1 MKSLQER
8 TEQSMAKNLKV
19 GMLVCAS
26 ILAANAAYANYPSSN
41 ELLTVTQQTG
51 KIKGTIVDSKTGEP
65 VIGAS
70 VKVKGTKLAA
80 VTDLNGEFELNTH
93 ANATLQISYVGFK
106 ETEVKASND
115 MKISL
120 EEDTESLE
128 EVVVVGY
135 GTQKKESLTGA
146 MANIKGE
153 KLKDITSATVENML
167 NGKVSGVY
175 VAPGSGRPG
184 STGAI
189 IIRGQTSI
197 NGATA
202 PLWVVDGVIVGN
214 SAGDLNPD
222 DIETMTVLKDAAS
235 TAIYG
240 SEGANG
246 VVVVTTK
253 QAKHEKMSI
262 SLSAKAGLSTLNRGN
277 LEMMDGA
284 EFYDYY
290 KSFQNVESVNFPRW
304 NEDLRNSNFDW
315 FKLAKK
321 TGSTQDYN
329 LTLNGGSQNIQS
341 MFTLG
346 YFKEEGAVKGYD
358 MNRYSTRIKVVYKPY
373 EWLTIK
379 PNISGSRTNDKDKQ
393 YSVGAMYSMMPW
405 DSPYDEN
412 GNLVPNYYSGW
423 VNSKATNYLNDLAAG
438 DYSTSTT
445 YDLAGGLDFDI
456 KITPWLTF
464 SSVNNYSYYNSQ
476 THGYYDPK
484 SSSGEGVNGRTTEY
498 NYVSTRRYTNQ
509 LLRFKKSWGKHNVNA
524 LLAYEFN
531 DYEMKYTDVYA
542 TGFISGFE
550 DFMTAAKPEM
560 ATGYRTAWAKQSYF
574 TQWRYD
580 YDSRY
585 YGELSL
591 RRDGRSNF
599 GSNNRYGN
607 FFSVSGAWN
616 INNESWFKA
625 DWVDQLKLRAA
636 FGSVGNVPTSLYPSY
651 SLYSVGATYNENPGA
666 LISQIGNKDL
676 TWEKTYTTGVGVDA
690 SFWQNRLHAT
700 LDYYIKNTSN
710 ILYQVPVTGLVGVT
724 SIWKN
729 IGKMRNTGIELTVGG
744 DIIRTKDLTWNVT
757 ANISHNSN
765 ELRDLYKQRD
775 ANGNY
780 VVKPVLISDGTSI
793 AGTAQ
798 RILEIGE
805 PVDTYY
811 MKEWAGVNPE
821 DGKPQWYMDDA
832 NGNKVVTDSY
842 SKASYYKCGKASP
855 DVYGSFSTSLFYKNF
870 DLQANFGYSLGGQI
884 YSYYRQEFDSDGAYA
899 GDRNQMKLQ
908 KGWSRWE
915 KPGDIA
921 THPRAMYNNQDK
933 GNLASSRYLES
944 SDYLKLRSLTLGYNF
959 DLKKYGI
966 QTLRL
971 SVSGEN
977 LFTITDYSGV
987 DPELPAG
994 TNDKGVLSVTNTGG
1008 ISVYPAVR
1016 KFMLGVNLTF

>member
-8 TEQSMAKNLKV
+8 TELSMAKNLKV

-106 ETEVKASND
+106 ETEVKASNG

-412 GNLVPNYYSGW
+412 GNLVPNYYAGW

-438 DYSTSTT
+438 NYSTSTT
-445 YDLAGGLDFDI
+445 YDLSGGLDFDI
-456 KITPWLTF
+456 NIAPWLTF

-560 ATGYRTAWAKQSYF
+560 ANGYRTAWAKQSYF

-994 TNDKGVLSVTNTGG
+994 TNDKGVLSVTSTGG
-1008 ISVYPAVR
+1008 TSVYPAVR

>member
-106 ETEVKASND
+106 ETEVKASNG

-412 GNLVPNYYSGW
+412 GNLVPNYYAGW

-445 YDLAGGLDFDI
+445 YDLSGGLDFDI
-456 KITPWLTF
+456 KIAPWLTF

-498 NYVSTRRYTNQ
+498 NYTSTRRYTNQ

-560 ATGYRTAWAKQSYF
+560 ANGYRTAWAKQSYF

-700 LDYYIKNTSN
+700 LDFYIKNTSN

-729 IGKMRNTGIELTVGG
+729 IGKMRNTGIEFTVGG

>member
-26 ILAANAAYANYPSSN
+26 ILAANAAYANYPTSN

-51 KIKGTIVDSKTGEP
+51 KIKGTIIDSKTGEP

-106 ETEVKASND
+106 ETEVKASNG

-120 EEDTESLE
+120 EEDTEALE

-329 LTLNGGSQNIQS
+329 LTLNGGSENIQS

-412 GNLVPNYYSGW
+412 GNLVPNYYAGW

-438 DYSTSTT
+438 NYSTSTT
-445 YDLAGGLDFDI
+445 YDLSGGLDFDI
-456 KITPWLTF
+456 KIAPWLTF

-484 SSSGEGVNGRTTEY
+484 SSPGEGVNGRTTEY

-560 ATGYRTAWAKQSYF
+560 ANGYRTAWAKQSYF

-666 LISQIGNKDL
+666 LISQIGNNDL

-729 IGKMRNTGIELTVGG
+729 IGKMRNTGIEFTVGG

>member
-1 MKSLQER
+1 
-8 TEQSMAKNLKV
+8 
-19 GMLVCAS
+19 MLVCAS
-26 ILAANAAYANYPSSN
+26 ILAANAAYANYPTSN

-51 KIKGTIVDSKTGEP
+51 KIKGTIIDSKTGEP

-106 ETEVKASND
+106 ETEVKASNG

-412 GNLVPNYYSGW
+412 GNLVPNYYAGW

-445 YDLAGGLDFDI
+445 YDLSGGLDFDI
-456 KITPWLTF
+456 KIAPWLTF

-560 ATGYRTAWAKQSYF
+560 ANGYRTAWAKQSYF

-729 IGKMRNTGIELTVGG
+729 IGKMRNTGIEFTVGG

-1008 ISVYPAVR
+1008 TSVYPAVR

>member
-106 ETEVKASND
+106 ETEVKASNG

-329 LTLNGGSQNIQS
+329 LTLNGGSENIQS

-405 DSPYDEN
+405 DSPYDEE

-438 DYSTSTT
+438 NYSTSTT
-445 YDLAGGLDFDI
+445 YDLSGGLDFDI

-971 SVSGEN
+971 SISGEN

-1008 ISVYPAVR
+1008 TSVYPAVR

>member
-26 ILAANAAYANYPSSN
+26 ILAANAAYANYPTSN

-106 ETEVKASND
+106 ETEVKASNG

-329 LTLNGGSQNIQS
+329 LTLNGGSENIQS

-445 YDLAGGLDFDI
+445 YDLSGGLDFDI

>member
-106 ETEVKASND
+106 ETEVKASNG

-405 DSPYDEN
+405 DSPYDED

-438 DYSTSTT
+438 NYSTSTT
-445 YDLAGGLDFDI
+445 YDLSGGLDFDI
-456 KITPWLTF
+456 KIAPWLTF

-832 NGNKVVTDSY
+832 NGNKVKTDSY

-971 SVSGEN
+971 SISGEN

-1008 ISVYPAVR
+1008 TSVYPAVR

>member
-8 TEQSMAKNLKV
+8 TELSMAKNLKV

-26 ILAANAAYANYPSSN
+26 ILAANAAYANYPTSN

-106 ETEVKASND
+106 ETEVKASNG

-120 EEDTESLE
+120 EEDSESLE

-412 GNLVPNYYSGW
+412 GNLVPNYYAGW

-438 DYSTSTT
+438 NYSTSTT
-445 YDLAGGLDFDI
+445 YDLSGGLDFDI
-456 KITPWLTF
+456 QIAPWLTF

-498 NYVSTRRYTNQ
+498 NYTSTRRYTNQ

-729 IGKMRNTGIELTVGG
+729 IGKMRNTGIEFTIGG

-1008 ISVYPAVR
+1008 TSVYPAVR

>member
-26 ILAANAAYANYPSSN
+26 ILAANAAYANYPTSN

-51 KIKGTIVDSKTGEP
+51 KIKGTIIDSKTGEP

-106 ETEVKASND
+106 ETEVKASNG

-412 GNLVPNYYSGW
+412 GNLVPNYYAGW

-445 YDLAGGLDFDI
+445 YDLSGGLDFDI
-456 KITPWLTF
+456 KIAPWLTF

-560 ATGYRTAWAKQSYF
+560 ANGYRTAWAKQSYF

-729 IGKMRNTGIELTVGG
+729 IGKMRNTGIEFTIGG

-1008 ISVYPAVR
+1008 TSVYPAVR

>member
-26 ILAANAAYANYPSSN
+26 ILAANAAYANYPTSN

-106 ETEVKASND
+106 ETEVKASNG
-115 MKISL
+115 MQISL

-412 GNLVPNYYSGW
+412 GNLVPNYYAGW

-438 DYSTSTT
+438 NYSTSTT
-445 YDLAGGLDFDI
+445 YDLSGGLDFDI
-456 KITPWLTF
+456 KIAPWLTF

-560 ATGYRTAWAKQSYF
+560 ANGYRTAWAKQSYF

-994 TNDKGVLSVTNTGG
+994 TNDKGVLSVTSTGG
-1008 ISVYPAVR
+1008 TSVYPAVR

>member
-106 ETEVKASND
+106 ETEVKASNG

-412 GNLVPNYYSGW
+412 GNLVPNYYAGW

-445 YDLAGGLDFDI
+445 YDLSGGLDFDI
-456 KITPWLTF
+456 QIAPWLTF

-560 ATGYRTAWAKQSYF
+560 ANGYRTAWAKQSYF

-729 IGKMRNTGIELTVGG
+729 IGKMRNTGIEFTVGG

-994 TNDKGVLSVTNTGG
+994 TNDKGVLSVTSTGG
-1008 ISVYPAVR
+1008 TSVYPAVR

>member
-26 ILAANAAYANYPSSN
+26 ILAANAAYANYPTSN

-51 KIKGTIVDSKTGEP
+51 KIKGTIIDSKTGEP

-106 ETEVKASND
+106 ETEVKASNG

-405 DSPYDEN
+405 DSPYDEE

-445 YDLAGGLDFDI
+445 YDLSGGLDFDI
-456 KITPWLTF
+456 KIAPWLTF

-498 NYVSTRRYTNQ
+498 YYVSTRRYTNQ

-729 IGKMRNTGIELTVGG
+729 IGKMRNTGIEFTVGG

-994 TNDKGVLSVTNTGG
+994 TNDKGVLSVTSTGG
-1008 ISVYPAVR
+1008 TSVYPAVR

>member
-106 ETEVKASND
+106 ETEVKASNG

-405 DSPYDEN
+405 DSPYDEE

-445 YDLAGGLDFDI
+445 YDLSGGLDFDI
-456 KITPWLTF
+456 KIAPWLTF

-908 KGWSRWE
+908 NGWSRWE

-971 SVSGEN
+971 SISGEN

-1008 ISVYPAVR
+1008 TSVYPAVR

>member
-26 ILAANAAYANYPSSN
+26 ILAANAAYANYPTSN

-51 KIKGTIVDSKTGEP
+51 KIKGTIIDSKTGEP

-106 ETEVKASND
+106 ETEVKASNG

-120 EEDTESLE
+120 EEDTEALE

-405 DSPYDEN
+405 DSPYDEE

-445 YDLAGGLDFDI
+445 YDLSGGLDFDI
-456 KITPWLTF
+456 KIAPWLTF

-729 IGKMRNTGIELTVGG
+729 IGKMRNTGIEFTVGG

-908 KGWSRWE
+908 KSWSRWE

-971 SVSGEN
+971 SLSGEN

-987 DPELPAG
+987 DPELPAD
-994 TNDKGVLSVTNTGG
+994 TNDKGVLSVTSTGG
-1008 ISVYPAVR
+1008 TSVYPAVR

>member
-106 ETEVKASND
+106 ETEVKASNG

-412 GNLVPNYYSGW
+412 GNLVPNYYAGW

-438 DYSTSTT
+438 NYSTSTT
-445 YDLAGGLDFDI
+445 YDLSGGLDFDI
-456 KITPWLTF
+456 KIAPWLTF

-560 ATGYRTAWAKQSYF
+560 ANGYRTAWAKQSYF

-971 SVSGEN
+971 SISGEN

-1008 ISVYPAVR
+1008 TSVYPAVR

>member
-51 KIKGTIVDSKTGEP
+51 KIKGTIIDSKTGEP

-93 ANATLQISYVGFK
+93 ANAILQISYVGFK

-120 EEDTESLE
+120 EEDSESLE

-329 LTLNGGSQNIQS
+329 LTLNGGSENIQS

-412 GNLVPNYYSGW
+412 GNLVPNYYAGW

-438 DYSTSTT
+438 NYSTSTT
-445 YDLAGGLDFDI
+445 YDLSGGLDFDI
-456 KITPWLTF
+456 KIAPWLTF

-560 ATGYRTAWAKQSYF
+560 ANGYRTAWAKQSYF

-700 LDYYIKNTSN
+700 LDFYIKNTSN

-729 IGKMRNTGIELTVGG
+729 IGKMRNTGIEFTVGG

-821 DGKPQWYMDDA
+821 DGKPQWYVDDA

-1008 ISVYPAVR
+1008 TSVYPAVR

>member
-106 ETEVKASND
+106 ETEVKASNG

-120 EEDTESLE
+120 EEDTEALE

-412 GNLVPNYYSGW
+412 GNLVPNYYAGW

-438 DYSTSTT
+438 NYSTSTT
-445 YDLAGGLDFDI
+445 YDLSGGLDFDI
-456 KITPWLTF
+456 QIAPWLTF

-498 NYVSTRRYTNQ
+498 NYTSTRRYTNQ

-560 ATGYRTAWAKQSYF
+560 ANGYRTAWAKQSYF

-832 NGNKVVTDSY
+832 DGNKVVTDSY

-1008 ISVYPAVR
+1008 TSVYPAVR

>member
-26 ILAANAAYANYPSSN
+26 ILAANAAYANYPTSN

-329 LTLNGGSQNIQS
+329 LTLNGGSENIQS

-412 GNLVPNYYSGW
+412 GNLVPNYYAGW

-445 YDLAGGLDFDI
+445 YDLSGGLDFDI

-560 ATGYRTAWAKQSYF
+560 ANGYRTAWAKQSYF

-729 IGKMRNTGIELTVGG
+729 IGKMRNTGIEFTVGG

>member
-106 ETEVKASND
+106 ETEVKASNG

-412 GNLVPNYYSGW
+412 GNLVPNYYAGW

-438 DYSTSTT
+438 NYSTSTT

-456 KITPWLTF
+456 KIAPWLTF

-560 ATGYRTAWAKQSYF
+560 ANGYRTAWAKQSYF

-729 IGKMRNTGIELTVGG
+729 IGKMRNTGIEFTVGG

>member
-26 ILAANAAYANYPSSN
+26 ILAANAAYANYPTSN

-51 KIKGTIVDSKTGEP
+51 KIKGTIIDSKTGEP

-106 ETEVKASND
+106 ETEVKASNG

-329 LTLNGGSQNIQS
+329 LTLNGGSENIQS

-445 YDLAGGLDFDI
+445 YDLSGGLDFDI

-729 IGKMRNTGIELTVGG
+729 IGKMRNTGIEFTVGG

>member
-106 ETEVKASND
+106 ETEVKASNG

-405 DSPYDEN
+405 DSPYDED

-445 YDLAGGLDFDI
+445 YDLSGGLDFDI

-971 SVSGEN
+971 SISGEN

-1008 ISVYPAVR
+1008 TSVYPAVR

>member
-26 ILAANAAYANYPSSN
+26 ILAANAAYANYPTSN

-106 ETEVKASND
+106 ETEVKASNG

-222 DIETMTVLKDAAS
+222 DIETMSVLKDAAS

-329 LTLNGGSQNIQS
+329 LTLNGGSENIQS

-412 GNLVPNYYSGW
+412 GNLVPNYYAGW

-445 YDLAGGLDFDI
+445 YDLSGGLDFDI
-456 KITPWLTF
+456 KIAPWLTF

-855 DVYGSFSTSLFYKNF
+855 DEYGSFSTSLFYKNF

-994 TNDKGVLSVTNTGG
+994 TNDKGVLSVTSTGG
-1008 ISVYPAVR
+1008 TSVYPAVR

>member
-106 ETEVKASND
+106 ETEVKASNG

-120 EEDTESLE
+120 EEDTEALE

-445 YDLAGGLDFDI
+445 YDLSGGLDFDI
-456 KITPWLTF
+456 QIAPWLTF

-498 NYVSTRRYTNQ
+498 NYTSTRRYTNQ

-560 ATGYRTAWAKQSYF
+560 ANGYRTAWAKQSYF

>member
-1 MKSLQER
+1 
-8 TEQSMAKNLKV
+8 
-19 GMLVCAS
+19 MLVCAS

-106 ETEVKASND
+106 ETEVKASNG

-405 DSPYDEN
+405 DSPYDEE

-445 YDLAGGLDFDI
+445 YDLSGGLDFDI
-456 KITPWLTF
+456 KIAPWLTF

-498 NYVSTRRYTNQ
+498 NYTSTRRYTNQ

-560 ATGYRTAWAKQSYF
+560 ANGYRTAWAKQSYF

-1008 ISVYPAVR
+1008 TSVYPAVR

>member
-106 ETEVKASND
+106 ETEVKASNG

-412 GNLVPNYYSGW
+412 GNLVPNYYAGW

-438 DYSTSTT
+438 NYSTSTT
-445 YDLAGGLDFDI
+445 YDLSGGLDFDI
-456 KITPWLTF
+456 KIAPWLTF

-498 NYVSTRRYTNQ
+498 NYTSTRRYTNQ

-560 ATGYRTAWAKQSYF
+560 ANGYRTAWAKQSYF

-676 TWEKTYTTGVGVDA
+676 TWEKTYPTGVGVDA

-977 LFTITDYSGV
+977 LFTITDYSGG

-994 TNDKGVLSVTNTGG
+994 TNDKGVLSVTSTGG
-1008 ISVYPAVR
+1008 TSVYPAVR

>member
-26 ILAANAAYANYPSSN
+26 ILAANAAYANYPTSN

-106 ETEVKASND
+106 ETEVKASNG

-412 GNLVPNYYSGW
+412 GNLVPNYYAGW

-438 DYSTSTT
+438 NYSTSTT
-445 YDLAGGLDFDI
+445 YDLSGGLDFDI
-456 KITPWLTF
+456 KIAPWLTF

-498 NYVSTRRYTNQ
+498 NYTSTRRYTNQ

-560 ATGYRTAWAKQSYF
+560 ANGYRTAWAKQSYF

-729 IGKMRNTGIELTVGG
+729 IGKMRNTGIEFTVGG

>member
-1 MKSLQER
+1 
-8 TEQSMAKNLKV
+8 
-19 GMLVCAS
+19 MLVCAS

-106 ETEVKASND
+106 ETEVKASNG

-120 EEDTESLE
+120 EEDTEALE

-412 GNLVPNYYSGW
+412 GNLVPNYYAGW

-445 YDLAGGLDFDI
+445 YDLSGGLDFDI
-456 KITPWLTF
+456 KIAPWLTF

-498 NYVSTRRYTNQ
+498 NYTSTRRYTNQ

-560 ATGYRTAWAKQSYF
+560 ANGYRTAWAKQSYF

-832 NGNKVVTDSY
+832 NGNKVKTDNY

-1008 ISVYPAVR
+1008 TSVYPAVR

>member
-106 ETEVKASND
+106 ETEVKASNG

-329 LTLNGGSQNIQS
+329 LTLNGGSENIQS

-393 YSVGAMYSMMPW
+393 YSVGTMYSMMPW

-412 GNLVPNYYSGW
+412 GNLVPNYYAGW

-445 YDLAGGLDFDI
+445 YDLSGGLDFDI

-498 NYVSTRRYTNQ
+498 NYTSTRRYTNQ

-560 ATGYRTAWAKQSYF
+560 ANGYRTAWAKQSYF

-710 ILYQVPVTGLVGVT
+710 ILYQVPITGLVGVT

-729 IGKMRNTGIELTVGG
+729 IGKMRNTGIEFTVGG

-908 KGWSRWE
+908 KGWNRWE

>member
-1 MKSLQER
+1 
-8 TEQSMAKNLKV
+8 MAKNLKV

-26 ILAANAAYANYPSSN
+26 LLAANAAYAENSATQ
-41 ELLTVTQQTG
+41 EGMRFEQQTS

-65 VIGAS
+65 IIGAS
-70 VKVKGTKLAA
+70 VKVKGTKHATI
-80 VTDLNGEFELNTH
+80 TDVDGNFELN
-93 ANATLQISYVGFK
+93 APEGASLLVSYVGYKNEEF
-106 ETEVKASND
+106 EARNG
-115 MKISL
+115 MKI
-120 EEDTESLE
+120 EIHEDSESLD

-146 MANIKGE
+146 MANIKAD
-153 KLKDITSATVENML
+153 KLKDVTSATVENML

-189 IIRGQTSI
+189 VIRGQTSI

-222 DIETMTVLKDAAS
+222 DIESMTVLKDAAS

-253 QAKHEKMSI
+253 QARHEKMSI
-262 SLSAKAGLSTLNRGN
+262 TLSAKAGASTLSRGN
-277 LEMMDGA
+277 MEMMDGA

-290 KSFQNVESVNFPRW
+290 KSFHNVEAVNFPRW

-329 LTLNGGSQNIQS
+329 ITLNGGSDKIQS
-341 MFTLG
+341 MFTMG

-358 MNRYSTRIKVVYKPY
+358 LSRYSTRIKVIYKPY
-373 EWLTIK
+373 EWLSIK
-379 PNISGSRTNDKDKQ
+379 PNLSGSRTTDKDRQ
-393 YSVGAMYSMMPW
+393 YSVGAMYSMLPW
-405 DSPYDEN
+405 DNPYDEN
-412 GNLVPNYYSGW
+412 GNPVPNYYSGW

-438 DYSTSTT
+438 NYSSSCS
-445 YDLAGGLDFDI
+445 YDLSGGFDFDV

-476 THGYYDPK
+476 THGYTDPK
-484 SSSGEGVNGRTTEY
+484 SSGGEGVDGRITEY
-498 NYVSTRRYTNQ
+498 NYNATRRYTNQ
-509 LLRFKKSWGKHNVNA
+509 LLRFQKSWGKHNVNG
-524 LLAYEFN
+524 LVAYEFN

-542 TGFISGFE
+542 TGFLSGFE
-550 DFMTAAKPEM
+550 DFYTAAKPEK
-560 ATGYRTAWAKQSYF
+560 ANGYRQAWAKQSYF
-574 TQWRYD
+574 TQWRYN
-580 YDSRY
+580 YDNRY
-585 YGELSL
+585 FGEVSL

-607 FFSVSGAWN
+607 FFSFSGAWN

-625 DWVDQLKLRAA
+625 EWVDMLKLRAS
-636 FGSVGNVPTSLYPSY
+636 FGTVGNVPTSLYPSY
-651 SLYSVGATYNENPGA
+651 SLYSVGATYNEMSGA

-676 TWEKTYTTGVGVDA
+676 TWEKTFTTGVGIDA
-690 SFWQNRLHAT
+690 AFFQNRLTAN
-700 LDYYIKNTSN
+700 LDFYVKNTSN

-729 IGKMRNTGIELTVGG
+729 IGKMRNTGVELTIGG

-780 VVKPVLISDGTSI
+780 VVKPVIISDGTSI

-821 DGKPQWYMDDA
+821 DGKPQWYMNDA
-832 NGNKVVTDSY
+832 DGNKVVTDDY
-842 SKASYYKCGKASP
+842 SKASYYKCGNSSP
-855 DVYGSFSTSLFYKNF
+855 DVYGSFSTSVFYKNF

-884 YSYYRQEFDSDGAYA
+884 YSYFRQEYDSDGAYA

-908 KGWSRWE
+908 KGWSRWQ
-915 KPGDIA
+915 KPGDKA

-977 LFTITDYSGV
+977 LFCITDYSGV
-987 DPELPAG
+987 DPELPADS
-994 TNDKGVLSVTNTGG
+994 NDKGVLSVTSTGG
-1008 ISVYPAVR
+1008 VSVYPAVR
-1016 KFMLGVNLTF
+1016 KFMFGVNLTF

>member
-26 ILAANAAYANYPSSN
+26 ILAANAAYANYPTSN

-93 ANATLQISYVGFK
+93 ANATLEISYVGFK
-106 ETEVKASND
+106 ETEVKASNG

-120 EEDTESLE
+120 EEDTEALE

-412 GNLVPNYYSGW
+412 GNLVPNYYAGW

-438 DYSTSTT
+438 NYSTSTT
-445 YDLAGGLDFDI
+445 YDLSGGLDFDI
-456 KITPWLTF
+456 KIAPWLTF

-498 NYVSTRRYTNQ
+498 NYTSTRRYTNQ

-560 ATGYRTAWAKQSYF
+560 ANGYRTAWAKQSYF

-1008 ISVYPAVR
+1008 TSVYPAVR

>member
-1 MKSLQER
+1 
-8 TEQSMAKNLKV
+8 
-19 GMLVCAS
+19 MLVCAS
-26 ILAANAAYANYPSSN
+26 ILAANAAYANYPTSN

-51 KIKGTIVDSKTGEP
+51 KIKGTIIDSKTGEP

-80 VTDLNGEFELNTH
+80 VTDLNGEFELNAH

-106 ETEVKASND
+106 ETEVKASNG

-329 LTLNGGSQNIQS
+329 LTLNGGSENIQS

-412 GNLVPNYYSGW
+412 GNLVPNDYAGW

-445 YDLAGGLDFDI
+445 YDLSGGLDFDI
-456 KITPWLTF
+456 KIAPWLTF

-651 SLYSVGATYNENPGA
+651 SLYS
-666 LISQIGNKDL
+666 
-676 TWEKTYTTGVGVDA
+676 
-690 SFWQNRLHAT
+690 
-700 LDYYIKNTSN
+700 
-710 ILYQVPVTGLVGVT
+710 
-724 SIWKN
+724 
-729 IGKMRNTGIELTVGG
+729 
-744 DIIRTKDLTWNVT
+744 
-757 ANISHNSN
+757 
-765 ELRDLYKQRD
+765 
-775 ANGNY
+775 
-780 VVKPVLISDGTSI
+780 
-793 AGTAQ
+793 
-798 RILEIGE
+798 GE
-805 PVDTYY
+805 
-811 MKEWAGVNPE
+811 
-821 DGKPQWYMDDA
+821 
-832 NGNKVVTDSY
+832 
-842 SKASYYKCGKASP
+842 
-855 DVYGSFSTSLFYKNF
+855 
-870 DLQANFGYSLGGQI
+870 
-884 YSYYRQEFDSDGAYA
+884 
-899 GDRNQMKLQ
+899 
-908 KGWSRWE
+908 
-915 KPGDIA
+915 
-921 THPRAMYNNQDK
+921 H
-933 GNLASSRYLES
+933 
-944 SDYLKLRSLTLGYNF
+944 
-959 DLKKYGI
+959 
-966 QTLRL
+966 
-971 SVSGEN
+971 
-977 LFTITDYSGV
+977 
-987 DPELPAG
+987 
-994 TNDKGVLSVTNTGG
+994 
-1008 ISVYPAVR
+1008 
-1016 KFMLGVNLTF
+1016 

>member
-106 ETEVKASND
+106 ETEVKASNG

-329 LTLNGGSQNIQS
+329 LTLNGGSENIQS

-412 GNLVPNYYSGW
+412 GNLVPNYYAGW

-445 YDLAGGLDFDI
+445 YDLSGGLDFDI

-1008 ISVYPAVR
+1008 TSVYPAVR

>member
-51 KIKGTIVDSKTGEP
+51 KIKGTIIDSKTGEP

-106 ETEVKASND
+106 ETEVKASNG

-329 LTLNGGSQNIQS
+329 LTLNGGSENIQS

-445 YDLAGGLDFDI
+445 YDLSGGLDFDI

-729 IGKMRNTGIELTVGG
+729 IGKMRNTGIEFTVGG
-744 DIIRTKDLTWNVT
+744 DIIRTKDLTWNIT

>member
-1 MKSLQER
+1 
-8 TEQSMAKNLKV
+8 
-19 GMLVCAS
+19 MLVCAS
-26 ILAANAAYANYPSSN
+26 ILAANAAYANYPTSN

-51 KIKGTIVDSKTGEP
+51 KIKGTIIDSKTGEP

-106 ETEVKASND
+106 ETEVKASNG

-329 LTLNGGSQNIQS
+329 LTLNGGSENIQS

-445 YDLAGGLDFDI
+445 YDLSGGLDFDI

-729 IGKMRNTGIELTVGG
+729 IGKMRNTGIEFTVGG

>member
-26 ILAANAAYANYPSSN
+26 ILAANAAYANYPTSN

-106 ETEVKASND
+106 ETEVKASNG

-120 EEDTESLE
+120 KEDTESLE

-189 IIRGQTSI
+189 IIRGQTSL

-329 LTLNGGSQNIQS
+329 LTLNGGSENIQS

-412 GNLVPNYYSGW
+412 GNLVPNYYAGW

-445 YDLAGGLDFDI
+445 YDLSGGLDFDI
-456 KITPWLTF
+456 KIAPWLTF

-509 LLRFKKSWGKHNVNA
+509 LLRFKKSWGKHNINA

-560 ATGYRTAWAKQSYF
+560 ANGYRTAWAKQSYF

-842 SKASYYKCGKASP
+842 SKASDYKCGKASP

-908 KGWSRWE
+908 KDWSRWE

-971 SVSGEN
+971 SISGEN

-1008 ISVYPAVR
+1008 TSVYPAVR

>member
-19 GMLVCAS
+19 SMLVCAS
-26 ILAANAAYANYPSSN
+26 ILAANAAYANYPTSN

-106 ETEVKASND
+106 ETEVKASNG

-120 EEDTESLE
+120 EEDTEALE

-412 GNLVPNYYSGW
+412 GNLVPNYYAGW

-438 DYSTSTT
+438 NYSTSTT
-445 YDLAGGLDFDI
+445 YDLSGGLDFDI
-456 KITPWLTF
+456 KIAPWLTF

-560 ATGYRTAWAKQSYF
+560 ANGYRTAWAKQSYF

-994 TNDKGVLSVTNTGG
+994 TNDKGVLSVTSTGG
-1008 ISVYPAVR
+1008 TSVYPAVR

>member
-106 ETEVKASND
+106 ETEVKASNG

-405 DSPYDEN
+405 DSPYDEE

-445 YDLAGGLDFDI
+445 YDLSGGLDFDI
-456 KITPWLTF
+456 QIAPWLTF

-1008 ISVYPAVR
+1008 TSVYPAVR

>member
-26 ILAANAAYANYPSSN
+26 ILAANAAYANYPTSN

-106 ETEVKASND
+106 ETEVKASNG

-445 YDLAGGLDFDI
+445 YDLSGGLDFDI
-456 KITPWLTF
+456 QIAPWLTF

-560 ATGYRTAWAKQSYF
+560 ANGYRTAWAKQSYF

-994 TNDKGVLSVTNTGG
+994 TNDKGVLSVTSTGG
-1008 ISVYPAVR
+1008 TSVYPAVR

>member
-106 ETEVKASND
+106 ETEVKASNG

-329 LTLNGGSQNIQS
+329 LTLNGGSENIQS

-445 YDLAGGLDFDI
+445 YDLSGGLDFDI

-560 ATGYRTAWAKQSYF
+560 ANGYRTAWAKQSYF

-971 SVSGEN
+971 SISGEN

-1008 ISVYPAVR
+1008 TSVYPAVR

>member
-26 ILAANAAYANYPSSN
+26 ILAANAAYANYPTSN

-106 ETEVKASND
+106 ETEVKASNG

-329 LTLNGGSQNIQS
+329 LTLNGGSENIQS

-412 GNLVPNYYSGW
+412 GNLVPNYYAGW

-445 YDLAGGLDFDI
+445 YDLSGGLDFDI
-456 KITPWLTF
+456 KIAPWLTF

-560 ATGYRTAWAKQSYF
+560 ANGYRTAWAKQSYF

-700 LDYYIKNTSN
+700 LDFYIKNTSN

-729 IGKMRNTGIELTVGG
+729 IGKMRNTGIEFTVGG

-915 KPGDIA
+915 KPGDIT

-1008 ISVYPAVR
+1008 TSVYPAVR